1 MPHRPHRKMVLSIN
15 TISACPHQLRPHHYH
30 RLAKNKTHV
39 SFLTIP
45 ATVPSQQRSALATMA
60 TRARRALISLL
71 ALLLV
76 SVTGVASKSFAI
88 TNNCEYT
95 VWPGILSSAGSPEM
109 DSTGFALP
117 PGESRTMPVPAGWSG
132 RLWARTLC
140 STDPAGKFACVTGD
154 CGSGRQDCAGG
165 GAAPPATLAE
175 FTMDGNDGMDFY
187 DVSLVDGYNL
197 PMLVAPEQGAPAA
210 GAGAAGGNCAP
221 TGCVVDLNGACP
233 GDLRVSSTAGAGGVA
248 CKSACEAFGTAQYCC
263 SGEYGSPGTCRPSA
277 YSQFFKN
284 ACPRAYSYAYDDAT
298 STFTCAGGVSAYAIT
313 FCPST
318 TRYRPTRHRAIYI
331 LFLRAQRFVKPREN
345 CLSMAP
351 KSKREAPFGL

>member
-1 MPHRPHRKMVLSIN
+1 
-15 TISACPHQLRPHHYH
+15 
-30 RLAKNKTHV
+30 
-39 SFLTIP
+39 
-45 ATVPSQQRSALATMA
+45 MA

-71 ALLLV
+71 LLLLA
-76 SVTGVASKSFAI
+76 SATGVASKSFAI

-95 VWPGILSSAGSPEM
+95 VWPGILSSAGSPGM
-109 DSTGFALP
+109 DSTGFALA

-132 RLWARTLC
+132 RLWGRTLC

-210 GAGAAGGNCAP
+210 AGATGGNCAP

-233 GDLRVSSTAGAGGVA
+233 GDLRVSSTTAGAGGVA

-318 TRYRPTRHRAIYI
+318 TSVKSAGSSPQAPAGLPLINGTMVYQGGDQFAGAAAAARPSLDLAAVLVGVAALALARPV
-331 LFLRAQRFVKPREN
+331 LQ
-345 CLSMAP
+345 
-351 KSKREAPFGL
+351 

>member
-1 MPHRPHRKMVLSIN
+1 MHGRTPFPSSVQFSYYLVANGS
-15 TISACPHQLRPHHYH
+15 S
-30 RLAKNKTHV
+30 LAV
-39 SFLTIP
+39 DS
-45 ATVPSQQRSALATMA
+45 S
-60 TRARRALISLL
+60 
-71 ALLLV
+71 
-76 SVTGVASKSFAI
+76 GVASKSFAI

-95 VWPGILSSAGSPEM
+95 VWPGILSSAGSPGM
-109 DSTGFALP
+109 DSTGFALAS
-117 PGESRTMPVPAGWSG
+117 GESRTMPVPAGWSG
-132 RLWARTLC
+132 RLWGRTLC
-140 STDPAGKFACVTGD
+140 TTDPAGKFACVTGD

-197 PMLVAPEQGAPAA
+197 PMLVAPEQQGAAA
-210 GAGAAGGNCAP
+210 AAGGNCAP

-233 GDLRVSSTAGAGGVA
+233 GDLRVPSSTGGVA

-298 STFTCAGGVSAYAIT
+298 STFTCAGAVSAYAIT

-318 TRYRPTRHRAIYI
+318 TS
-331 LFLRAQRFVKPREN
+331 VKSAGSN
-345 CLSMAP
+345 A
-351 KSKREAPFGL
+351 EAPAGLPLINGTMVYQGGDQFVGAGAAARPALDLAAVLVGVAALALARPMPR